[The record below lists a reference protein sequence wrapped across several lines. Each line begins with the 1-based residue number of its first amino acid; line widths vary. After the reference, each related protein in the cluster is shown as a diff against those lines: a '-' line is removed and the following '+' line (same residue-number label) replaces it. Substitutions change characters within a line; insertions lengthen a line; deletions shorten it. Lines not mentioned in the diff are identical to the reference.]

1 MSNVWVNREIKC
13 MKIQFRLAT
22 EYSKVRLKSGLI
34 SRVNWEKFG
43 TGIVLTPS
51 LFKFNIRPKK
61 DFSLKNRQGKYFVWT
76 AICKNATSTEIN
88 NHFTSK

>member
-22 EYSKVRLKSGLI
+22 EYSKVGLKSGLI
-34 SRVNWEKFG
+34 SRANWEKFG

-61 DFSLKNRQGKYFVWT
+61 TSL
-76 AICKNATSTEIN
+76 
-88 NHFTSK
+88 